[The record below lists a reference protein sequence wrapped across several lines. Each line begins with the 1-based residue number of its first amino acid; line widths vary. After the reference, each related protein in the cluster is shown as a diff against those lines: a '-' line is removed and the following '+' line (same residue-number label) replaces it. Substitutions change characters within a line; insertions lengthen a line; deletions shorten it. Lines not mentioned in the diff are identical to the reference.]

1 MLESL
6 GVVSAIGGRGF
17 VHLVQGGN
25 LSPMGDL
32 SEENSDAPPLSAP
45 PALHFL
51 PLHCRGGVPGLEKSL
66 GASWGLAGC
75 CAELLT
81 AVLPLNPERHA
92 L

>member
-32 SEENSDAPPLSAP
+32 SEETQMLLLSQHP
-45 PALHFL
+45 QPCTFF
-51 PLHCRGGVPGLEKSL
+51 PSTVGVGSL
-66 GASWGLAGC
+66 G
-75 CAELLT
+75 
-81 AVLPLNPERHA
+81 
-92 L
+92 